1 MRPSLAPVLLPDR
14 RREACAPSIARVMLD
29 DVLDGG
35 FADEGVVE
43 THVVLERVL
52 AWTCSGV
59 VHYCSEGGRKKIQER
74 KIKW

>member
-1 MRPSLAPVLLPDR
+1 
-14 RREACAPSIARVMLD
+14 MLD

-52 AWTCSGV
+52 AWTCSSV
-59 VHYCSEGGRKKIQER
+59 AHYSSEGGKKKVKNTR
-74 KIKW
+74 

>member
-1 MRPSLAPVLLPDR
+1 MRPRLAPVLLPDR
-14 RREACAPSIARVMLD
+14 CREACAPSIARVMLD

-52 AWTCSGV
+52 AWTCSSV
-59 VHYCSEGGRKKIQER
+59 AHYSSEGGKKKVKNTR
-74 KIKW
+74 